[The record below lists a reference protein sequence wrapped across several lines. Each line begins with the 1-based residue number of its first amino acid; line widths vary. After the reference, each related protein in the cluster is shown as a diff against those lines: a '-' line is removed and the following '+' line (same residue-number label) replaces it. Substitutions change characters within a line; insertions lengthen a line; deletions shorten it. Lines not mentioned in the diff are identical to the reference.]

1 MEARRSGRGN
11 REGTG
16 YKKTKTTNNNN
27 NKKLLNRNKQ
37 I

>member
-1 MEARRSGRGN
+1 METRRSGRGN

-16 YKKTKTTNNNN
+16 YKITKTTNNNN